1 MTHSVVQTVLG
12 EVDIA
17 ELGLCDAHTHIW
29 IAPQSGENA
38 SNPILQDS
46 IILESGLEAFLQHG
60 GSALVDCQPGLCG
73 RDGNML
79 RSLSAKTGVA
89 IIASTGFHRRC
100 YYPTETPL
108 WNYSSEAAAA
118 YFLDE
123 INHGLMETRSSDAVV
138 FPGCIKVAI
147 EARIKQSPLAL
158 LEGAAQAAIQSGFA
172 IEMHTEKGAD
182 IEAAL
187 SFFIDQGLLPKRLV
201 FCHVDKRPD
210 VALHQEMASA
220 GVMLEYD
227 TFLRPKYNPEENV
240 WPLIETML
248 GDGFA
253 DHIALATDMAE
264 QSVWQSAGPKAFILN
279 IGEHLKAMG
288 IPEEIT
294 RKMLGGNIL
303 SRLVRSTPN
312 GV

>member
-1 MTHSVVQTVLG
+1 MSSMEVQTVSG
-12 EVDIA
+12 PQYID
-17 ELGLCDAHTHIW
+17 ELGICDAHSHTW
-29 IAPQSGENA
+29 IEAIEAG
-38 SNPILQDS
+38 
-46 IILESGLEAFLQHG
+46 ESGNPVLEDERLLSQGLLDFSRAG

-73 RDGNML
+73 RDGNRL
-79 RSLSAKTGVA
+79 RALSAQTGVA
-89 IIASTGFHRRC
+89 IIASTGFHRRG
-100 YYPTETPL
+100 YYPSETPL
-108 WNYSSEAAAA
+108 WDYSSEDAAA

-123 INHGLMETRSSDAVV
+123 INFGLMETRSSDTVV

-147 EARIKQSPLAL
+147 ESSLDQSPMAL
-158 LEGAAQAAIQSGFA
+158 LEGAAQAAIQSGLA

-187 SFFIDQGLLPKRLV
+187 SFFSDLGLAPHRLV

-227 TFLRPKYNPEENV
+227 TFLRPKYQPERNV
-240 WPLIETML
+240 WPLIEAMIES
-248 GDGFA
+248 GYG

-264 QSVWQSAGPKAFILN
+264 QSVWQAVGPKAFIL
-279 IGEHLKAMG
+279 GVGHRLKSIG
-288 IPEEIT
+288 IPGEIG

-303 SRLVRSTPN
+303 SRLARSNPN